1 MKRLFTYLMAN
12 PRRTV
17 LYVGVT
23 NNLARRCSQHR
34 ASGRSTFCG
43 RYHVH
48 QLVYYEAIEGPM
60 RAIRREKQLKAG
72 NRAAKLR
79 LIEGANPD
87 WRDLCDSRTG
97 EIFACPAVIARPE
110 GPKQSRGSERNP

>member
-1 MKRLFTYLMAN
+1 MRTLATYIMAN
-12 PRRTV
+12 ARRTV

-34 ASGRSTFCG
+34 ASGRTTFCG

-48 QLVYYEAIEGPM
+48 RLVYYEAIEGPM
-60 RAIRREKQLKAG
+60 RAITREKQLKAG

-79 LIEGANPD
+79 LIEGANHD

-97 EIFACPAVIARPE
+97 EIFACPAVIASSA
-110 GPKQSRGSERNP
+110 GAKQSRGPERSP